1 MSLDIK
7 SNKMKGIEITSPGN
21 PEVLVY
27 KDFPIPKTSK
37 NEVLIKNSAIG
48 VNRADCLQRAGTY
61 PVPKNSSQ
69 MLGLEVSGII
79 IDVGENV
86 SDWSLGDEVCA
97 LTSGGG
103 YAEYSIAN
111 SDHCFQI
118 PQDYSLIES
127 ATLPEAAFT
136 VYDNIFQRGKLSHG
150 ETLLL
155 HGGSS
160 GIGCFAI
167 QLAKAMNAKVITTSS
182 SEEKCK
188 LCLKLGSDFSI
199 NYNTEDWVEKV
210 LNITKGQ
217 GVNVLLD
224 VVAGDYAEKN
234 ISVLAYQ
241 GRQIT
246 IAFQRGKSA
255 NVDFSLVMR
264 NQLILTG
271 STLRPQ
277 SDERKTNTAKNIKM
291 NVWPFIEE
299 GKIKPVIHST
309 FSLRDAHKAH
319 ALMES
324 GEHFGKIILI
334 P

>member
-1 MSLDIK
+1 M
-7 SNKMKGIEITSPGN
+7 
-21 PEVLVY
+21 
-27 KDFPIPKTSK
+27 
-37 NEVLIKNSAIG
+37 
-48 VNRADCLQRAGTY
+48 
-61 PVPKNSSQ
+61 
-69 MLGLEVSGII
+69 
-79 IDVGENV
+79 
-86 SDWSLGDEVCA
+86 
-97 LTSGGG
+97 
-103 YAEYSIAN
+103 
-111 SDHCFQI
+111 CF
-118 PQDYSLIES
+118 
-127 ATLPEAAFT
+127 
-136 VYDNIFQRGKLSHG
+136 
-150 ETLLL
+150 
-155 HGGSS
+155 
-160 GIGCFAI
+160 
-167 QLAKAMNAKVITTSS
+167 
-182 SEEKCK
+182 
-188 LCLKLGSDFSI
+188 KLGSDFSI
-199 NYNTEDWVEKV
+199 NYHTEDWVEKV

-246 IAFQRGKSA
+246 IAFQRGKFS

-277 SDERKTNTAKNIKM
+277 SDERKTKTAKNIKM
-291 NVWPFIEE
+291 NVWPFVQE

-309 FSLRDAHKAH
+309 FPLREAHKAH